1 VQSPVIVVTEGAQT
15 VTVAESATIVGF
27 LIERYSKDGALSVPA
42 SSADLQARANYSYWV
57 DAAEGSFMLPMMLSI
72 VFGKVRLLPLFRRL
86 EE

>member
-1 VQSPVIVVTEGAQT
+1 MVVITEGTQT
-15 VTVAESATIVGF
+15 ITVAESASIVEF

-42 SSADLQARANYSYWV
+42 SSPDLAARASYLYWK